1 MNDRTSDYT
10 PGGGWLLFAGVMLFL
25 AGILNAI
32 WGIAAID
39 DSAFF
44 TDEGRY
50 VLFDDLN
57 TWGWFFLIV
66 GVLQMVAAWSI
77 WNGRTFGQLFG
88 IFSASLNIMILL
100 FTVNA
105 YPFAAFML
113 FIIDVLVIYGLTAYG
128 GAARRTPV

>member
-1 MNDRTSDYT
+1 VNNQRTQ
-10 PGGGWLLFAGVMLFL
+10 PGEGWITFAGLILML
-25 AGILNAI
+25 AGFLNFV

-39 DSAFF
+39 DSSFF

-50 VLFDDLN
+50 ILFDDLN

-66 GVLQMVAAWSI
+66 GVLQMIAAVSI
-77 WNGRTFGQLFG
+77 WNRHAFGQMFG
-88 IFSASLNIMILL
+88 IFSASVNILVLL

-113 FIIDVLVIYGLTAYG
+113 FIIDVLVIYALTAYG
-128 GAARRTPV
+128 WSDSAERR

>member
-1 MNDRTSDYT
+1 VNYEPAR
-10 PGGGWLLFAGVMLFL
+10 PGEGWIAFCGLVLML
-25 AGILNAI
+25 AGFLNFI

-39 DSAFF
+39 NSAFF

-50 VLFDDLN
+50 ILFDDLN